1 MGAGG
6 ELPLTFRCLTANP
19 IDLGGGG
26 RGGSQGKGIAL
37 PKNWD
42 QSLFQEDTGANM
54 IML

>member
-6 ELPLTFRCLTANP
+6 ELPLIFRCPTANP
-19 IDLGGGG
+19 IGLSDGG